1 MAEIDQRDVR
11 PLLNALHEG
20 VCCLSAQ
27 GELLY
32 WNETAQKHWKLHQ
45 QHPNTLLLLPSVTR
59 ALAGEHVHDALV
71 QGDEAHTLLL
81 NTLPLHGGTSSI
93 TSVMIISQDVNA
105 LIAKHGGSLT
115 VTSEGVLGKG
125 STFIVKLPYR

>member
-11 PLLNALHEG
+11 PLLNALHDG

-45 QHPNTLLLLPSVTR
+45 QHPNKLLLLPPVAR
-59 ALAGEHVHDALV
+59 ALAGEHADPALV
-71 QGDEAHTLLL
+71 HGSKMHTIVL
-81 NTLPLHGGTSSI
+81 NTLPPPGGATFFSSLLVF
-93 TSVMIISQDVNA
+93 SRQGREND
-105 LIAKHGGSLT
+105 
-115 VTSEGVLGKG
+115 
-125 STFIVKLPYR
+125 LPPRQTA

>member
-11 PLLNALHEG
+11 PLLNALHDG

-45 QHPNTLLLLPSVTR
+45 QHPNKLLLVRPVAR
-59 ALAGEHVHDALV
+59 ALAAEGVHGE
-71 QGDEAHTLLL
+71 LLFGGGRDNRL
-81 NTLPLHGGTSSI
+81 QNTLPLSGGHRSRDGVI
-93 TSVMIISQDVNA
+93 VISECV
-105 LIAKHGGSLT
+105 
-115 VTSEGVLGKG
+115 
-125 STFIVKLPYR
+125 

>member
-11 PLLNALHEG
+11 PLLNALHDG

-45 QHPNTLLLLPSVTR
+45 QHPNKLLLLPPVAR
-59 ALAGEHVHDALV
+59 ALPGKPLHHPPVH
-71 QGDEAHTLLL
+71 GDETPTLPP
-81 NTLPLHGGTSSI
+81 NTLPLHERT
-93 TSVMIISQDVNA
+93 TSVPTPQFFSHIVLD
-105 LIAKHGGSLT
+105 KHL
-115 VTSEGVLGKG
+115 LH
-125 STFIVKLPYR
+125 

>member
-11 PLLNALHEG
+11 PLLNALHDG

-45 QHPNTLLLLPSVTR
+45 QHPNKLLLLPPVAR
-59 ALAGEHVHDALV
+59 ALAGEHPQHALWH
-71 QGDEAHTLLL
+71 GDELQTLLL
-81 NTLPLHGGTSSI
+81 TTLSLPCVTPSSTAGTI
-93 TSVMIISQDVNA
+93 CA
-105 LIAKHGGSLT
+105 LAFMPQH
-115 VTSEGVLGKG
+115 
-125 STFIVKLPYR
+125 Y